1 MRDRGRDLRTTLE
14 LVRANSSA
22 ECGSFC
28 RAHRAAAR
36 GVCNSTR
43 KAASPRR
50 VTTCMQVMDAT
61 DAAVQP
67 RATDTPVRHMIRLRL
82 IFGSEIP
89 SVTVPKKVDKIL
101 K

>member
-1 MRDRGRDLRTTLE
+1 
-14 LVRANSSA
+14 
-22 ECGSFC
+22 
-28 RAHRAAAR
+28 
-36 GVCNSTR
+36 
-43 KAASPRR
+43 
-50 VTTCMQVMDAT
+50 MQVMDAT
-61 DAAVQP
+61 DAAVVACGAVQP